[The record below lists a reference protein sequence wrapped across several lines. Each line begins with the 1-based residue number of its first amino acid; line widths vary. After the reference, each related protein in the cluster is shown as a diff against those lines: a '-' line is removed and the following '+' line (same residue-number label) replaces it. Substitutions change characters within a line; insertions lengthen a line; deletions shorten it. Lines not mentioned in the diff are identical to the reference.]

1 MAMVHGDRPGTV
13 KAVIGLE
20 LFNGFMGVV
29 SGLALLVDSSGAFLG
44 LNTDILEGLPIGD
57 FFSVGIFLLIAFGVC
72 PLIASWGLISKSDL
86 SLSRPLK
93 KISLRHW
100 AWTGALVLS
109 AAEMVWMAVEVVLI
123 GVFPF
128 TYIWL
133 IMQMLIIVVLSVGN
147 VRRYY
152 A

>member
-1 MAMVHGDRPGTV
+1 M

-29 SGLALLVDSSGAFLG
+29 SGLALLADSSGSFLG
-44 LNTDILEGLPIGD
+44 MDTDILEGLPIGD
-57 FFSVGIFLLIAFGVC
+57 FFLVGIFLLIAFGAC
-72 PLIASWGLISKSDL
+72 PLVVSWGLISKSDL
-86 SLSRPLK
+86 SLARPLK
-93 KISLRHW
+93 RISHRHW

-128 TYIWL
+128 TYVWL
-133 IMQMLIIVVLSVGN
+133 IMQMLIIVVLTMGSVKLF
-147 VRRYY
+147 YT
-152 A
+152 